1 MEFFRIRRNVRDG
14 LVISDARPL
23 RDSSAAW
30 ASTSQMATIG
40 IFVLLAA
47 ACLYLCTPVVL
58 PTTAAAVIGLTLAP
72 LVRRAKSLGVPP
84 WLSAIVLVLL
94 LMIILG
100 GIATMIAAPIT
111 KWISRA
117 PEVGETIRQ
126 KLYVLDGPLNALR
139 DLQNAFVPSG
149 GNTNAVAVQES
160 QLGMVTPVLAFVT
173 PAVAQLVIFFVAL
186 LFLLA
191 SQVQIRR
198 YLPSLFSERDTRL
211 RVIRIFNDIG
221 HNLGSYL
228 AMVTLINICLGVV
241 VAAGAWAYGI
251 PNPLLFGVL
260 AAVLNYIPYIG
271 PACVVIILFGVGLV
285 TFPDLLH
292 ALLPP
297 ASFVVLTTI
306 EGQII
311 SPTVLGSRLPL
322 SPLAIFLSL
331 VFWAWLWGPIGALLA
346 VPLAII
352 GRVIFHHVFP
362 PDEPV
367 LPG

>member
-1 MEFFRIRRNVRDG
+1 MEFFRVRRNVREG
-14 LVISDARPL
+14 LIISDPRPIQ
-23 RDSSAAW
+23 DTSAAW
-30 ASTSQMATIG
+30 GTASQIATIG
-40 IFVLLAA
+40 IFVLLAGV
-47 ACLYLCTPVVL
+47 CLYLCRPVIL
-58 PTTAAAVIGLTLAP
+58 PATAAVVIALTLAP
-72 LVRRAKSLGVPP
+72 LVRRAKIVGVPP
-84 WLSAIVLVLL
+84 WLSAIVLAILIMMV
-94 LMIILG
+94 LG
-100 GIATMIAAPIT
+100 GIATLIAAPVT
-111 KWISRA
+111 EWIGRA
-117 PEVGETIRQ
+117 SQIGETIRQ
-126 KLYVLDGPLNALR
+126 KLYVLDQPLNALK
-139 DLQNAFVPSG
+139 DLQNAFTGDSG
-149 GNTNAVAVQES
+149 NAVAVQES

-198 YLPSLFSERDTRL
+198 ELPSLFSKRDTRL

-221 HNLGSYL
+221 HNLASYL
-228 AMVTLINICLGVV
+228 AMVTLINIGLGIV
-241 VAAGAWAYGI
+241 VAAGAWAYGF
-251 PNPLLFGVL
+251 PNPILFGVL

-271 PACVVIILFGVGLV
+271 PACIVIILFGVGLV

-292 ALLPP
+292 AVLPP

-352 GRVIFHHVFP
+352 GRIIFHHVFP
-362 PDEPV
+362 PDEPA